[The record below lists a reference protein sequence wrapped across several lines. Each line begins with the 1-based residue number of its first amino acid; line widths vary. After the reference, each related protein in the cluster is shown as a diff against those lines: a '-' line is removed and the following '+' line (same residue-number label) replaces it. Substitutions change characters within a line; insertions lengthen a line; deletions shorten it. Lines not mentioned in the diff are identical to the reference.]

1 MAKKVVLTKDQ
12 AKEIIVKVLNDN
24 FKVTDDNYLQIT
36 DDWNPIYYSVDTELD
51 NKEFADKLVNLL
63 CVIPGLEHIS
73 INDCDLLSDVLN
85 NNFKD

>member
-36 DDWNPIYYSVDTELD
+36 DDWNPIYYSVDTNLEND
-51 NKEFADKLVNLL
+51 EFADELVNLL
-63 CVIPGLEHIS
+63 CIIPGLEHIS